1 MSKSYIPLA
10 LRRQVAEEARYR
22 CGYCMTQT
30 LITGVAMQIEH
41 IIPESLDGSSDRSN
55 LWLACATCNLHKAAR
70 FSAVDPETMQVVA
83 LFNPREQ
90 QWSQH
95 FVWADNGIYV
105 SGITPI
111 GRATVEALQMNN
123 PHIVKSR
130 LLWVAAGWHP
140 PKDG

>member
-1 MSKSYIPLA
+1 M
-10 LRRQVAEEARYR
+10 LRRRIAEEALYR
-22 CGYCMTQT
+22 CGYCLTQT

-41 IIPESLDGSSDRSN
+41 IIPEALGGLSIEAN

-70 FSAVDPETMQVVA
+70 SVATDPETMQDVA
-83 LFNPREQ
+83 LFHPREQ
-90 QWSQH
+90 QWSQQ
-95 FVWADNGIYV
+95 FVWTENGTRIL
-105 SGITPI
+105 GITAT

-123 PHIVKSR
+123 SHIVKSR